1 MLIFLILGLI
11 IGSFL
16 NVVILRFDDLRTVIN
31 TRSHCPKCKKNLN
44 WFDLVPVLSFIF
56 LWGKCR
62 HCKANISLQYPLV
75 ELGTALLFGTI
86 FWKFGFSL
94 TSLFIILTSCLLI
107 VIFVYD
113 IIKYEISDWL
123 VLAAAALWVIYLGI
137 DYFFIH
143 HSLFIILN
151 SCYGAL
157 ALGGFFGLLVLVSK
171 EKWMGTGDI
180 GLGAVIGLIVGWPLV
195 LVAAFLAFSIGS
207 IVGIGFMIGKVK
219 KFKDKLPFAP
229 FLILGLWLALF
240 WGQGILDWY
249 LSRLY

>member
-1 MLIFLILGLI
+1 LSWFELI
-11 IGSFL
+11 
-16 NVVILRFDDLRTVIN
+16 
-31 TRSHCPKCKKNLN
+31 
-44 WFDLVPVLSFIF
+44 PVLSYVF

-75 ELGTALLFGTI
+75 ELGTALI
-86 FWKFGFSL
+86 FALIYWFYGFSFV
-94 TSLFIILTSCLLI
+94 SCILLLVSSILI

-113 IIKYEISDWL
+113 ILKYEISDLL
-123 VLAAAALWVIYLGI
+123 VLLCAGLWIIYLAI
-137 DYFFIH
+137 DYFLIN
-143 HSLFIILN
+143 HSTLLIIN
-151 SCYGAL
+151 SLYGAL

-180 GLGAVIGLIVGWPLV
+180 GLGAVIGLIAGWPLV

-207 IVGIGFMIGKVK
+207 IVGISFMIGKAK

-229 FLILGLWLALF
+229 FLILGLWLTLF